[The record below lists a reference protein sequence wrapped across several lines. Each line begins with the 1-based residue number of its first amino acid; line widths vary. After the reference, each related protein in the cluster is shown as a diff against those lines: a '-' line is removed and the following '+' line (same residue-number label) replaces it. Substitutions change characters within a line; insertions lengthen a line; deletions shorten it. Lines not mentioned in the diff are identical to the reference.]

1 MFIKNLQN
9 GKILRENLEI
19 FSLAESFKFE
29 IDWRQYGRFF
39 PGSERFEQSFVSL
52 NHKEPLNVEL
62 FPFHRIGINI
72 YSIEKDFNGHRIK
85 FFKRFN
91 LSARFYELKEIF
103 GF

>member
-1 MFIKNLQN
+1 
-9 GKILRENLEI
+9 
-19 FSLAESFKFE
+19 
-29 IDWRQYGRFF
+29 
-39 PGSERFEQSFVSL
+39 L

>member
-62 FPFHRIGINI
+62 FPFHRIGIII
-72 YSIEKDFNGHRIK
+72 YFIEKDFNCQRIK